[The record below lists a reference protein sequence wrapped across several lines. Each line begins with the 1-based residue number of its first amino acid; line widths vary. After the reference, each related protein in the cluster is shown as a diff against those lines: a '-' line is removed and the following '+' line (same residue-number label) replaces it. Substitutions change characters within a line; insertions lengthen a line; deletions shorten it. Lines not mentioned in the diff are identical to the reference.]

1 MRRLTEAFAQ
11 TDIKSLLSADSDFEK
26 NMESYLPENVRQS
39 TKDLSSNSDLDAA
52 TMASF
57 VEAMKTKDNVKNIMK
72 ELKKA
77 APELYE
83 ALVGERDLFM
93 AEGMDR
99 LAQFDSMVCVM
110 GLAHLDG
117 VERNLGS
124 WGWKNVNPT
133 C

>member
-1 MRRLTEAFAQ
+1 MG
-11 TDIKSLLSADSDFEK
+11 
-26 NMESYLPENVRQS
+26 YLPENVRQS
-39 TKDLSSNSDLDAA
+39 SKELSMNSDLDAA

-57 VEAMKTKDNVKNIMK
+57 VEAMETEDNVKNIMK

-124 WGWKNVNPT
+124 WGWKSVNPM